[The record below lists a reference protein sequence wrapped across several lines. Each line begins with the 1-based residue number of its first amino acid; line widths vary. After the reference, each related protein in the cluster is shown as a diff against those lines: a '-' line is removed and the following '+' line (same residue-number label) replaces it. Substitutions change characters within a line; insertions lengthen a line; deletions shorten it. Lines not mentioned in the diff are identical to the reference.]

1 MYLLNLV
8 TFKIFFVNTGA
19 LISENSTA
27 LFLSGRLNSKIH
39 NLSFFQVRLI
49 V

>member
-1 MYLLNLV
+1 MYLLNFI

-19 LISENSTA
+19 LLSENSIA

-39 NLSFFQVRLI
+39 NLSYLRVRLI